1 MDIHVAAVHKGRM
14 FQSQR
19 SLSVTRLSVRSK
31 HSTIVHC
38 CYVNSQFQS
47 CFNYVM
53 YVHLLLH
60 MLLLYILC
68 RFLALLSIVLAP
80 IASYLLYLAVHSTT
94 DYG

>member
-1 MDIHVAAVHKGRM
+1 MDIHVAAVNKGRM

-47 CFNYVM
+47 CFNYVL
-53 YVHLLLH
+53 YVHL
-60 MLLLYILC
+60 LLLYILC